1 MSKIFDE
8 QNMIKSLS
16 GSIPA
21 GETFVAGFCADAKE
35 TAIIRV
41 YSNCVPVFDS
51 NKHVDYI
58 LPAVEN
64 GKPLEG
70 AVTFKVTKK
79 KYAEHSVY
87 IGITQNYL
95 VFTECSENM
104 HYYEFDIV
112 ESSPFAVDLTEKI
125 APQDIKYVFPFDD
138 IQDVTI
144 KKGMFGSLKCNI
156 TIKDGSY
163 FKLMFPK
170 RNGLGGGMPHY
181 DEYRDAI
188 CNKLNSIKARNY
200 S

>member
-1 MSKIFDE
+1 MSQIFNE

-16 GSIPA
+16 GSIPE
-21 GETFVAGFCADAKE
+21 GEKFVAGFCADAKE
-35 TAIIRV
+35 TSIIRV
-41 YSNCVPVFDS
+41 YSNCVPVMDT
-51 NKHVDYI
+51 KGQVDYI
-58 LPAVEN
+58 LPAIEN
-64 GKPLEG
+64 GEPLDG

-95 VFTECSENM
+95 VLTECSENM
-104 HYYEFDIV
+104 HYYEFDIIK
-112 ESSPFAVDLTEKI
+112 SSPFAVDLTEKI
-125 APQDIKYVFPFDD
+125 TPRDIKYVFPFDD

-144 KKGMFGSLKCNI
+144 KKGIFGSLKCNI

-170 RNGLGGGMPHY
+170 RNGLGGGMPHF
-181 DEYRDAI
+181 DEYREKI
-188 CNKLNSIKARNY
+188 VNKLSSIRGR

>member
-1 MSKIFDE
+1 MSQIFNE
-8 QNMIKSLS
+8 QNMIQSLS
-16 GSIPA
+16 GSIPE
-21 GETFVAGFCADAKE
+21 GETFVAGICANAKE

-41 YSNCVPVFDS
+41 YSNCVPVM
-51 NKHVDYI
+51 NPKGQVEYI
-58 LPAVEN
+58 LPAIED

-87 IGITQNYL
+87 ICITQNYL
-95 VFTECSENM
+95 VLTECSENM

-112 ESSPFAVDLTEKI
+112 ESSPFAVNLTEKI
-125 APQDIKYVFPFDD
+125 TPQDIKYVFPFND

-181 DEYRDAI
+181 DEYRAAI
-188 CNKLNSIKARNY
+188 CEKLNSVKAH

>member
-1 MSKIFDE
+1 MSQIFNE
-8 QNMIKSLS
+8 QNMIRSLS
-16 GSIPA
+16 GSIPE
-21 GETFVAGFCADAKE
+21 GETFVAGICANAKE

-58 LPAVEN
+58 LPAIED
-64 GKPLEG
+64 GKPLDG

-87 IGITQNYL
+87 ICITQNYL
-95 VFTECSENM
+95 VLTECSENM

-112 ESSPFAVDLTEKI
+112 KSSPFAVDLTERLDVR
-125 APQDIKYVFPFDD
+125 DIKYVFPFDD

-144 KKGMFGSLKCNI
+144 KKGIFGSLKCNI

-170 RNGLGGGMPHY
+170 RNGLGGGMPYY
-181 DEYRDAI
+181 DEYREKI
-188 CNKLNSIKARNY
+188 CDKLNSVK
-200 S
+200 SHS